1 MSEQGFNEE
10 LIVKALSLFVRDIE
24 KFKEEDL
31 QSPTFKAFI

>member
-31 QSPTFKAFI
+31 